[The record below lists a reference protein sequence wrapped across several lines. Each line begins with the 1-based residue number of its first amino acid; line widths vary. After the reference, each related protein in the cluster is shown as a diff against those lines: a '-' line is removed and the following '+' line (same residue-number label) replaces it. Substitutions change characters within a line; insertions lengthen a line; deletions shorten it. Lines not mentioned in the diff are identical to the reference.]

1 MEAIMETDNREI
13 IELELKYC
21 ERCGG
26 LWLRIVGISEVYCA
40 CCALQVSDLPG
51 AQVRKRGAKLPGRR
65 HGDHKQLPNFAS
77 ISRQGGNA

>member
-1 MEAIMETDNREI
+1 METENTGI

-26 LWLRIVGISEVYCA
+26 LWLRIVGMPEVYCA
-40 CCALQVSDLPG
+40 SCALQVSDLPRTT
-51 AQVRKRGAKLPGRR
+51 ARKRGAKLPARR
-65 HGDHKQLPNFAS
+65 HGDRKQLPNFAN

>member
-1 MEAIMETDNREI
+1 METENTEI

-26 LWLRIVGISEVYCA
+26 LWLRIRGRDDVYCSS
-40 CCALQVSDLPG
+40 CALQISDLPG
-51 AQVRKRGAKLPGRR
+51 APVRKRGAKLPARR
-65 HGDHKQLPNFAS
+65 HGDRKQLSNFAS

>member
-1 MEAIMETDNREI
+1 MDTENNGI

-26 LWLRIVGISEVYCA
+26 LWLRIRGRDDVYCA
-40 CCALQVSDLPG
+40 SCALQISDLPG
-51 AQVRKRGAKLPGRR
+51 AAVRKRGAKLRARR
-65 HGDHKQLPNFAS
+65 GDRKQLPNFAN